1 MDLEER
7 KDESGDSQKYEKLYQ
22 RDREMSEFIDT
33 FPAQKTKVRQQGG
46 GSGIFR
52 AFYRDLSRVFCMTA
66 CPYCRSNDV
75 FFNGGV
81 VQCCVI
87 HVEGAMLLVFRRE
100 CVSVLVTRAVCGVFT
115 FWRD

>member
-46 GSGIFR
+46 GP
-52 AFYRDLSRVFCMTA
+52 VFVAHSIVT
-66 CPYCRSNDV
+66 CPVC
-75 FFNGGV
+75 
-81 VQCCVI
+81 
-87 HVEGAMLLVFRRE
+87 
-100 CVSVLVTRAVCGVFT
+100 SV
-115 FWRD
+115 